1 MAENKKAL
9 LNQFDALLAVT
20 TDMVLLLKGDTVIA
34 ASAGDEEWLDA
45 RELVDRKLTDILP
58 DDMAHYFSDLSK
70 KAFESGE
77 TLHADY
83 AFRPE
88 HMPFFSEL
96 GMPETIA
103 FKGRMRAADNQVVVW
118 VSKNINDRK
127 RLERKITYQA
137 QRDSLTGAY
146 NRRALLPVLEQ
157 NVAQSIRYD
166 GICSLLLIDIDHFS
180 DINDQYGWD
189 AGDQLLR
196 QIVTEL
202 HRMKRTSDFLA
213 RYGDDQIAL
222 FLSETN
228 HEQAMLAGERV
239 RKLVHELEV
248 PYPTGNLTC
257 TVSVGVASIMGPED
271 TAPDILKRIE
281 ENLAVAR
288 QSGGNRV
295 EGEG

>member
-1 MAENKKAL
+1 MSENKKAL

-20 TDMVLLLKGDTVIA
+20 TDMVLLLKDDRVIG
-34 ASAGDEEWLDA
+34 ASAGDQEWLDA
-45 RELVDRKLTDILP
+45 SQLIERKLTDILP
-58 DDMAHYFSDLSK
+58 QDMASYFSDLGK

-77 TLHADY
+77 TVYADY
-83 AFRPE
+83 AFRPD
-88 HMPFFSEL
+88 HMPFFSKL
-96 GMPETIA
+96 GMPEPIA
-103 FKGRMRAADNQVVVW
+103 YKGRMRAADNNVIVW
-118 VSKNINDRK
+118 VSKNMNDRK
-127 RLERKITYQA
+127 KLERKITHQA

-166 GICSLLLIDIDHFS
+166 GICSLLLIDIDNFS
-180 DINDQYGWD
+180 DINDQFGWD

-213 RYGDDQIAL
+213 RYGDDQLAL

-239 RKLVHELEV
+239 RRLVHELEV
-248 PYPTGNLTC
+248 PYPTGILKC
-257 TVSVGVASIMGPED
+257 TVSVGVSSIIGLED
-271 TAPDILKRIE
+271 TAPDMLKRIE